1 MVWFLP
7 IIFLHSNHLN
17 QLNKKYR
24 RRRDLLTP
32 VISLLYIILSG
43 PNLAVLLYEI
53 LLYPAPSLLVRVSVL
68 CLSLISAVKL
78 TLYLSLDKSLRREL
92 LYLKTHRALPSRE
105 Y

>member
-7 IIFLHSNHLN
+7 IIFLHSRHLT

-24 RRRDLLTP
+24 RRTDLLTP
-32 VISLLYIILSG
+32 VISLLYILLSG

-53 LLYPAPSLLVRVSVL
+53 LLYQPPVLLVRVSVL
-68 CLSLISAVKL
+68 CLALISAVKL
-78 TLYLSLDKSLRREL
+78 TLYISLDKSLRREL
-92 LYLKTHRALPSRE
+92 LHFKTHTALPSRE

>member
-7 IIFLHSNHLN
+7 IIFLQSKHLN
-17 QLNKKYR
+17 QLNRKYR

-32 VISLLYIILSG
+32 VISLLYILLSS
-43 PNLAVLLYEI
+43 PNLAVLLYDI
-53 LLYPAPSLLVRVSVL
+53 LLYQPPPLLVRLSVL
-68 CLSLISAVKL
+68 CLALISAVKL

-92 LYLKTHRALPSRE
+92 FYLKTHRAVPSRE

>member
-7 IIFLHSNHLN
+7 IIFLHGKHLN
-17 QLNKKYR
+17 KLNRKYR
-24 RRRDLLTP
+24 RPRDLLTP
-32 VISLLYIILSG
+32 VISLLYILLSI

-53 LLYPAPSLLVRVSVL
+53 LLYQPPTLLVRASVL
-68 CLSLISAVKL
+68 CLALISAVKL

-92 LYLKTHRALPSRE
+92 LYLKTHRAIPSRA